1 MVTIVLPVYNEE
13 AILKENTLK
22 VFDFCKKNIKE
33 NWHIVISDNGSTDD
47 TPNIARQLTGIFQQI
62 KYYRTQNH
70 GKGYGVIEAWQN
82 YTSDI

>member
-33 NWHIVISDNGSTDD
+33 NWRIVISDNGSTDD

-62 KYYRTQNH
+62 
-70 GKGYGVIEAWQN
+70 
-82 YTSDI
+82 